1 MNWEVRIMRSGISC
15 FNATLFRKNLGRF
28 WPLWGM
34 ASFIGVL
41 FPLTLVLQILR
52 QPRYVVTKLDIT
64 GGYYSI
70 AGQVAPVLC
79 LIYAV
84 LCAMAVWSYL
94 YSARSVGMMHSLP
107 IRREGIFLTNFLSGL
122 AMMLIPFAVTGA
134 ACVAVSLAVGAFD
147 AGSLAVTVLLVLG
160 NCLFYFASAT
170 FAAFLTGNLLAL
182 PAIYFLLH
190 FLEVLL
196 DYLVSSIATG
206 FFVGVEDV
214 YAGVLECLSP
224 TVYLLRN
231 IHVNY
236 IREDVP
242 VSVNGE
248 SFFSRELVDVALEN
262 GRLVGFYALAGVVL
276 LILAYLLYRRRGSER
291 AGDVMAAGWLR
302 PVFQCVVTA
311 LAALGGGVI
320 LYELIW
326 RGLQYGTFYEAV
338 PMAVCLSV
346 GGLIGYYAAAM
357 LLKKT
362 LRVFRGSWKGA
373 VVVVVCCGALCAGL
387 HADVLGVTT
396 RVPALGEVAQLE
408 LRLAENTYILYAG
421 EDDGLLEEALALHQA
436 VTADVGRIRELYE
449 NDYDYEGMGAETV
462 HTLQLEYTLKN
473 GLTLHRWYSIPLTRE
488 RMEEPG
494 TCEYLMDQLVNSE
507 AMKAR
512 RLHMGDSRY
521 AVEGGYCSGE
531 YSESEDLGSREAE
544 AILTAVGQDLAEG
557 AWGEYDWFGDR
568 DGLEYAI
575 YLELSFRRTD
585 RDAGMDWIT
594 INVRPEMT
602 HTVDCLLR
610 LGLVTE
616 EDLVQRIQLYP
627 ESYPETVW
635 EALPASAG
643 VIGGADTMTSV
654 MVMG

>member
-41 FPLTLVLQILR
+41 FPLALVLQILR

-134 ACVAVSLAVGAFD
+134 VCVAVSLAVGAFD

-362 LRVFRGSWKGA
+362 FRVFCSRFFLGLAGLAVVLTGGIAAMELDLTGFERWVPASSHVSA
-373 VVVVVCCGALCAGL
+373 VVVNASGMLGSNLVFEDEEDIQAVLQVHQSIVDLRQEIQEQLEDNYTEFYLDLQYTMEDGRVVKRSYQVPSST
-387 HADVLGVTT
+387 H
-396 RVPALGEVAQLE
+396 PALVQLTQQVADFLNSPGSVAAAYSPLFQSE
-408 LRLAENTYILYAG
+408 DPLRTIEINFYDLG
-421 EDDGLLEEALALHQA
+421 EDYLFSGEDAQMLSQALKEDIQA
-436 VTADVGRIRELYE
+436 GRIRV
-449 NDYDYEGMGAETV
+449 A
-462 HTLQLEYTLKN
+462 YT
-473 GLTLHRWYSIPLTRE
+473 GQSPTYYSILLT
-488 RMEEPG
+488 
-494 TCEYLMDQLVNSE
+494 
-507 AMKAR
+507 
-512 RLHMGDSRY
+512 
-521 AVEGGYCSGE
+521 
-531 YSESEDLGSREAE
+531 
-544 AILTAVGQDLAEG
+544 
-557 AWGEYDWFGDR
+557 
-568 DGLEYAI
+568 LEYADSSAPDAI
-575 YLELSFRRTD
+575 QDLYLQP
-585 RDAGMDWIT
+585 DAQST
-594 INVRPEMT
+594 LEALET
-602 HTVDCLLR
+602 
-610 LGLVTE
+610 LGLG
-616 EDLVQRIQLYP
+616 
-627 ESYPETVW
+627 ESV
-635 EALPASAG
+635 
-643 VIGGADTMTSV
+643 DTSFSQSS
-654 MVMG
+654 